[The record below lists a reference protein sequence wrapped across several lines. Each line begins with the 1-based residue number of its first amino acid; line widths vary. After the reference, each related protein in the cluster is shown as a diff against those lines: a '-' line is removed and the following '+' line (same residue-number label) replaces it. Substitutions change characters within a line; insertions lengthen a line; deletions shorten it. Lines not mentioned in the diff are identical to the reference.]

1 MSICLSYSKVLL
13 ALLLL
18 SSLFRAFISFTGLRC
33 CCVLY
38 TNAGPASIVVV
49 YHILV
54 MCTVWRNVRETMD
67 EMRGDGGGRPV
78 ESWSISNKK
87 GEKKQRA
94 DENKREKTTTTTLR
108 DKKDKGPSQLGCDS
122 QQHSSNAEEPFR
134 KKKKRFYLLLSAIYA
149 QSSLFLFIVSNIH
162 LVSFCSLSL
171 SLCIVA
177 LYLEVTRMTLL
188 LLAKKKI
195 VKTVAGW
202 GETYVYYLPFDE

>member
-1 MSICLSYSKVLL
+1 MSICLSYSKVLP

-87 GEKKQRA
+87 GEKNSGRMRTKEKKRRRQLSEIKKIKDRA
-94 DENKREKTTTTTLR
+94 NLDATVSSTVAMQK
-108 DKKDKGPSQLGCDS
+108 S
-122 QQHSSNAEEPFR
+122 HSE
-134 KKKKRFYLLLSAIYA
+134 KKKNGSIFFFRLYMHSQVSFYLL
-149 QSSLFLFIVSNIH
+149 
-162 LVSFCSLSL
+162 
-171 SLCIVA
+171 
-177 LYLEVTRMTLL
+177 YL
-188 LLAKKKI
+188 I
-195 VKTVAGW
+195 SI
-202 GETYVYYLPFDE
+202 